1 MASTRFDG
9 KVLFESGPHRFALG
23 WMGRAF
29 DFGSINTLGQI
40 EEYGVLEL
48 TIRQTGRLTGATES
62 ELFQRISAIRVE
74 AESKTTGQLLDAGG
88 RVWNDMTML
97 RFRLGDRVDR
107 GRVLSV
113 SYDIFYAQLS
123 S

>member
-1 MASTRFDG
+1 MR
-9 KVLFESGPHRFALG
+9 
-23 WMGRAF
+23 
-29 DFGSINTLGQI
+29 
-40 EEYGVLEL
+40 
-48 TIRQTGRLTGATES
+48 TGATES